1 MYYRSAIYSDG
12 NDQPCGQHKLPE
24 HGIMQHDSLQLQP
37 NRDYTGRDKVCV
49 ELTNIVRRP
58 VRRVIGHRSE
68 HTERQPD
75 QYSSLSRD
83 SDI

>member
-1 MYYRSAIYSDG
+1 MYGRSVYSKRS
-12 NDQPCGQHKLPE
+12 GQSSSDDKFTKHL
-24 HGIMQHDSLQLQP
+24 IMQHGGIQLYAYGCHCSNGHDLRMGGTYFG
-37 NRDYTGRDKVCV
+37 NRF
-49 ELTNIVRRP
+49 